1 MNFLETWVE
10 SPLAGA
16 IGWTLLHTLWEGAIL
31 AALLASMLLVVRSPR
46 ARYAAAC
53 VAMVVMLGSVGVTFV
68 YVMPENAHGL
78 QNAGTPTF
86 PAWRVPVDMDASNP
100 LIHPLAVM
108 VPWLAPL
115 WITGVW
121 IFCWVN
127 VVGWFSVCRLRRRGV
142 CCVPVRWQ
150 QELVRLSTQLRLSRP
165 IRLMESCLVDVPIVL
180 GHFRPFIL
188 MPIGLLA
195 GLPPEQIEAI
205 LLHELAH
212 IRRCDYLVNVLQR
225 LAEGLLFYHP
235 ALWWISRVIRSE
247 REHCCDDVVVA
258 LCGNAHQYAV
268 ALTALEQ
275 NRWSSREP
283 ALAATGGSLV
293 KRIHRLLYP
302 KGPTNAWTPMLA
314 VMILIAT
321 VAVALAVWRS
331 EPLQQTLAAPPPQ
344 TDHKEISPYDKWLN
358 QDVVYII
365 TDEERAA
372 FLKLTTDEERD
383 KFTEQFW
390 ERRDPTPG
398 TVENEFKAEHFRRIA
413 YANER
418 FRTASGKPGW
428 QTDRGHV
435 YIVFG
440 PPDEIDSHPVD
451 GFEIWRYHHIGG
463 IGDDVF
469 VKFIDK
475 TRSGD
480 YRIESGKDW
489 SARFVIG
496 HPHP

>member
-1 MNFLETWVE
+1 MKFLETWVE

-31 AALLASMLLVVRSPR
+31 SALLASMLLVVRSPR

-53 VAMVVMLGSVGVTFV
+53 IAMVIMLGGVGLTFV
-68 YVMPENAHGL
+68 YVMPEGVHGL
-78 QNAGTPTF
+78 RTVGTPAF
-86 PAWRVPVDMDASNP
+86 PAWKVPNDIDAPSP
-100 LIHPLAVM
+100 LSHQLAVI

-115 WITGVW
+115 WIVGVW
-121 IFCWVN
+121 IFCSVN
-127 VVGWFSVCRLRRRGV
+127 VVGWISVCRLRRRGV
-142 CCVPVRWQ
+142 CCAPAHWQ
-150 QELVRLSTQLRLSRP
+150 KELVRLSAELRLSRP
-165 IRLMESCLVDVPIVL
+165 ILLMESCLVDVPMVL

-235 ALWWISRVIRSE
+235 AVWWIARVIRDE

-258 LCGNAHQYAV
+258 LSDNAHQYAV

-275 NRWSSREP
+275 NRWPGRKP
-283 ALAATGGSLV
+283 AVAATGGSLV
-293 KRIHRLLYP
+293 KRIRRLLYP
-302 KGPTNAWTPMLA
+302 NVPNGAWTPMLA
-314 VMILIAT
+314 VILLIAT

-331 EPLQQTLAAPPPQ
+331 EPLQQTFAAAQPQ
-344 TDHKEISPYDKWLN
+344 TDHAEISPYDKWLN

-372 FLKLTTDEERD
+372 FLRLTTDEERD

-413 YANER
+413 YANEH
-418 FRTASGKPGW
+418 FRTASGRPGW
-428 QTDRGHV
+428 QTDRGHM
-435 YIVFG
+435 YIVYG
-440 PPDEIDSHPVD
+440 PPDEIDSHPS
-451 GFEIWRYHHIGG
+451 GSINMPPYEFWGYRHIEG
-463 IGDDVF
+463 IGDDLSVT
-469 VKFIDK
+469 FIDK
-475 TRSGD
+475 SGKGD
-480 YRIESGKDW
+480 YHLAPGK
-489 SARFVIG
+489 AVR
-496 HPHP
+496 